1 VGILETIDALNL
13 SDEEKARMRR
23 EYAEE
28 VDPLKTEN
36 STLKG
41 NDRRERVKV
50 EIANLSDAGLKDAPA
65 ALAFLRRLYLSPDAE
80 EPGVVLFADH
90 ELGLSGDEATG
101 AHARE
106 EMSTKAAFE
115 KFFSLLPKDK
125 DGKLKVALSDQG
137 TVTEDHGQPLTGDAA
152 LDADANTAAHK
163 SSLGKAIG
171 REIGRPSREKR
182 YGGRQSSGGGE

>member
-1 VGILETIDALNL
+1 VGILETIDALNC
-13 SDEEKARMRR
+13 SDDEKARMRR

-28 VDPLKTEN
+28 VDPLKAER
-36 STLKG
+36 
-41 NDRRERVKV
+41 DRLAASDRSDRVKV

-65 ALAFLRRLYLSPDAE
+65 ALAFIRRLYLSPDAE

-90 ELGLSGDEATG
+90 ELGLTGNDATG
-101 AHARE
+101 ATARE
-106 EMSTKAAFE
+106 EMSTKGAFE

-125 DGKLKVALSDQG
+125 DGKLKIALSDQG
-137 TVTEDHGQPLTGDAA
+137 SVTDDHGQPLTGDDA
-152 LDADANTAAHK
+152 ADAEKNTAAHK
-163 SSLGKAIG
+163 KSLGAAIG

>member
-23 EYAEE
+23 EYSEE
-28 VDPLKTEN
+28 VDPLKQRNTALEM
-36 STLKG
+36 S
-41 NDRRERVKV
+41 DRRERVKV
-50 EIANLSDAGLKDAPA
+50 EIANLSDAGLKDAPK

-90 ELGLSGDEATG
+90 ELGLTGDESTG
-101 AHARE
+101 ATKRE

-115 KFFSLLPKDK
+115 HFFSLLPTDA
-125 DGKLKVALSDQG
+125 DGKLKVMLSAQG
-137 TVTEDHGQPLTGDAA
+137 DITDDHGKPRTGDDVA
-152 LDADANTAAHK
+152 DAEANTAAHK

>member
-28 VDPLKTEN
+28 VDPLKSEN
-36 STLKG
+36 STLKAS
-41 NDRRERVKV
+41 DRSERVKV

-90 ELGLSGDEATG
+90 ELGLSGNEATG
-101 AHARE
+101 ATARE

-125 DGKLKVALSDQG
+125 DGKLKVTLSDQG
-137 TVTEDHGQPLTGDAA
+137 DITDDHGKPRTGDDVA
-152 LDADANTAAHK
+152 DADAKTAEHK
-163 SSLGKAIG
+163 SSLGRAIG

>member
-23 EYAEE
+23 EYSEE

-36 STLKG
+36 STLKMT
-41 NDRRERVKV
+41 DRRERVRV
-50 EIANLSDAGLKDAPA
+50 EIANLSDAGLKDAPK

-90 ELGLSGDEATG
+90 ELGLSGDESTG
-101 AHARE
+101 ATKRE
-106 EMSTKAAFE
+106 EMSTKSAFE
-115 KFFSLLPKDK
+115 HFFSLLPTDA
-125 DGKLKVALSDQG
+125 DGKLKVK
-137 TVTEDHGQPLTGDAA
+137 PKTGDDAA
-152 LDADANTAAHK
+152 DADANTAEHK
-163 SSLGKAIG
+163 SSLGRAIG

>member
-1 VGILETIDALNL
+1 MGILETIEALNL

-28 VDPLKTEN
+28 VDPLKSERDRLQAT
-36 STLKG
+36 
-41 NDRRERVKV
+41 DRRERVKV
-50 EIANLSDAGLKDAPA
+50 EIANLSDAGLKEAPA

-80 EPGVVLFADH
+80 EPGVVLFSDS

-101 AHARE
+101 SRARE

-115 KFFSLLPKDK
+115 HFFSLLPKDT
-125 DGKLKVALSDQG
+125 DGKLKMALSDQG
-137 TVTEDHGQPLTGDAA
+137 DITDDHGKPQKG
-152 LDADANTAAHK
+152 ADDPDEKTAAHK

-171 REIGRPSREKR
+171 REVGRPSREKR

>member
-1 VGILETIDALNL
+1 MGILETIEALNL

-28 VDPLKTEN
+28 VDPLKTERDRLQA
-36 STLKG
+36 S
-41 NDRRERVKV
+41 DRRERVKV
-50 EIANLSDAGLKDAPA
+50 EIANLSDAGLKDAPK

-90 ELGLSGDEATG
+90 ELGLTGDESTG
-101 AHARE
+101 ATARQ

-115 KFFSLLPKDK
+115 HFFSLLPTDG
-125 DGKLKVALSDQG
+125 DGKLKVMLSSQG
-137 TVTEDHGQPLTGDAA
+137 DITDEHGKPKTGDDV

-163 SSLGKAIG
+163 SSLGRAIG

>member
-1 VGILETIDALNL
+1 MGILETIEALNL

-28 VDPLKTEN
+28 VDPLKTERDRLQ
-36 STLKG
+36 T

-50 EIANLSDAGLKDAPA
+50 EIANLADSGLKEAPA

-101 AHARE
+101 AHGRE

-115 KFFSLLPKDK
+115 KFFSLLPKDT
-125 DGKLKVALSDQG
+125 DGKLKIALSEQG
-137 TVTEDHGQPLTGDAA
+137 DLTDDHGKPRTGDDVA
-152 LDADANTAAHK
+152 DADAKTAEHK
-163 SSLGKAIG
+163 SSLGRAIG
-171 REIGRPSREKR
+171 RDIGRPSREKR

>member
-28 VDPLKTEN
+28 VDPLKTER
-36 STLKG
+36 
-41 NDRRERVKV
+41 DRLAATDRSERVKV
-50 EIANLSDAGLKDAPA
+50 EIANLSDAGLKEAPA

-101 AHARE
+101 ATARE

-115 KFFSLLPKDK
+115 KFFSLLPKDT
-125 DGKLKVALSDQG
+125 DGKLKIALSEQG
-137 TVTEDHGQPLTGDAA
+137 DVTEEHGKPDKGGD
-152 LDADANTAAHK
+152 DAEEKTAEHK
-163 SSLGKAIG
+163 SSLGRAIG
-171 REIGRPSREKR
+171 RDIGRPSREKR

>member
-1 VGILETIDALNL
+1 MGILETIDALNL

-28 VDPLKTEN
+28 VDPLKSERDN
-36 STLKG
+36 LKA
-41 NDRRERVKV
+41 NDRASRVRV
-50 EIANLSDAGLKDAPA
+50 DIANLADSGLKEAPA

-101 AHARE
+101 ARARE
-106 EMSTKAAFE
+106 EMSTKAAFQH
-115 KFFSLLPKDK
+115 FFSLLPKDT
-125 DGKLKVALSDQG
+125 DGKLKLALSDQG
-137 TVTEDHGQPLTGDAA
+137 DITDEHGKPKTGDDAA
-152 LDADANTAAHK
+152 DSEANTAAHK
-163 SSLGKAIG
+163 ESLGRAIG
-171 REIGRPSREKR
+171 MPIGRPSRAKR